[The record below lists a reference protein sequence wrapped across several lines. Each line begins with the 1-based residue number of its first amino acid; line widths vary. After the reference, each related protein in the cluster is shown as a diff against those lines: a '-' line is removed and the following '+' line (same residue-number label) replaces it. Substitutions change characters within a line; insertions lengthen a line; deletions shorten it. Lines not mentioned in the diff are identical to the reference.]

1 MEAYSADIAN
11 RVPNLAQGTMLTA
24 WGTNDAATP
33 PAHRHGPRRLR
44 RSLLIMPLW
53 LRRLGAWAWHSAWL
67 LLAAAALFWAGNAIV
82 GRAARGDI
90 PPIALS
96 FWRWCGAFCIVIGIA
111 WPHLKRDMPIL
122 IQHRWIV
129 LALSAVGIAAFNT
142 IYYFGLTKTTALNGL
157 LLQSAMPLVIL
168 MWDVALFRDRPA
180 AKQWIGVL
188 ISLSGVLAITV
199 HGQIADLL
207 ALSLNAGD
215 GLILLAIAIYS
226 LYSSLLRRRPK
237 VHPLS
242 FLAASFAL
250 GSLMLLPFYG
260 WALLDGARIHGGIG
274 SYLAIFY
281 TMVFPSFIAYLCF
294 NRGVE
299 LIGAARAGPFMH
311 LVPVFG
317 SILAVLL
324 LGESFRPYHAAG
336 IGLIGA
342 GIAMASRRR

>member
-1 MEAYSADIAN
+1 M
-11 RVPNLAQGTMLTA
+11 
-24 WGTNDAATP
+24 
-33 PAHRHGPRRLR
+33 
-44 RSLLIMPLW
+44 MPLP
-53 LRRLGAWAWHSAWL
+53 LRRLGAWTWHSAWL
-67 LLAAAALFWAGNAIV
+67 LLAATALFWAGNAIV
-82 GRAARGDI
+82 GRAVRGDI
-90 PPIALS
+90 PPVTLA
-96 FWRWCGAFCIVIGIA
+96 FWRWCGAFCIVIPIA
-111 WPHLKRDMPIL
+111 WPHLKRDMPTL
-122 IQHRWIV
+122 IQHRWMV
-129 LALSAVGIAAFNT
+129 LLLSAIGIASFNT
-142 IYYFGLTKTTALNGL
+142 IYYFGLTETTALNGL

-168 MWDVALFRDRPA
+168 MWDVVLFRDQPA

-188 ISLSGVLAITV
+188 ISLSGVLAIIV

-215 GLILLAIAIYS
+215 GLILLAITIYS

-260 WALLDGARIHGGIG
+260 WTLAEGARIQGGIG
-274 SYLAIFY
+274 SYLEIGY

-299 LIGAARAGPFMH
+299 LIGAARTGPFMH
-311 LVPVFG
+311 LVPAFG

-324 LGESFRPYHAAG
+324 LGESFHLYHAAG

-342 GIAMASRRR
+342 GIAMASSGRASA